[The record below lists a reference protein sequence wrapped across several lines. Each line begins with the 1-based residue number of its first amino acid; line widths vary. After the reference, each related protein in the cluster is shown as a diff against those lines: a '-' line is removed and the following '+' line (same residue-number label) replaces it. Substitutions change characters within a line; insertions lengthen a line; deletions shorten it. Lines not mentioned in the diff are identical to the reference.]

1 MEIIKLNNVN
11 KVYSSKNNNVNALN
25 NIDLII
31 NKGELVAI
39 TGPSGSGKSTLL
51 NIIGT
56 IDKITSGEYILENKR
71 IDKLKSNEAA
81 QIRNKIFGF
90 VVQHFALIGD
100 YTVYE
105 NIEIPLEY
113 GKIKHN
119 DRKLMI
125 EDIVSK
131 LGLKEKINK
140 NVKELSGGQCQRVA
154 ISRAIVNNPEII
166 LADEPTGALDQKT
179 GQKVLDIF
187 KDLNKQGKT
196 VIIVTHDFNIANQ
209 CDRIIR
215 LEDGCLKGDS
225 IKEKTCI

>member
-1 MEIIKLNNVN
+1 MKIIKLNNVN
-11 KVYSSKNNNVNALN
+11 KVYNSKNNNVNALN
-25 NIDLII
+25 NIDLTI
-31 NKGELVAI
+31 NEGELVAI

-71 IDKLKSNEAA
+71 IDKLKSNEVA

-90 VVQHFALIGD
+90 VVQHFALISD

-113 GKIKHN
+113 AKIKHN
-119 DRKLMI
+119 DRKVMI

-215 LEDGCLKGDS
+215 LEDGCLKEDS

>member
-56 IDKITSGEYILENKR
+56 IDKITSGEYVLENKR
-71 IDKLKSNEAA
+71 IGKLKSNEAA

-90 VVQHFALIGD
+90 VVQHFALISD

-113 GKIKHN
+113 AKIKHN

-215 LEDGCLKGDS
+215 LEDGCLKEDS

>member
-56 IDKITSGEYILENKR
+56 IDKITSGEYILKNKR

-90 VVQHFALIGD
+90 VVQHFALISD

-113 GKIKHN
+113 AKIKHN

-140 NVKELSGGQCQRVA
+140 NIKELSGGQCQRVA

-215 LEDGCLKGDS
+215 LEDGCLKEDS

>member
-1 MEIIKLNNVN
+1 MKIIKLNNVN
-11 KVYSSKNNNVNALN
+11 KVYNSKNNNVNALN
-25 NIDLII
+25 NIDLTI
-31 NKGELVAI
+31 NEGELVAI

-71 IDKLKSNEAA
+71 IDKLKSNEVA

-90 VVQHFALIGD
+90 VVQHFALISD

-113 GKIKHN
+113 AKIKHN
-119 DRKLMI
+119 DRKVMI

-140 NVKELSGGQCQRVA
+140 KC
-154 ISRAIVNNPEII
+154 
-166 LADEPTGALDQKT
+166 
-179 GQKVLDIF
+179 
-187 KDLNKQGKT
+187 
-196 VIIVTHDFNIANQ
+196 
-209 CDRIIR
+209 
-215 LEDGCLKGDS
+215 
-225 IKEKTCI
+225 